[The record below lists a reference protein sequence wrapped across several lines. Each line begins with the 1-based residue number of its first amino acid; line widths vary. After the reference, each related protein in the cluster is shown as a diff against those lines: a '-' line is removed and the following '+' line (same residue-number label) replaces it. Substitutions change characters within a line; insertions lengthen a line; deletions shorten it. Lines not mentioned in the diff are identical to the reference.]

1 MVHEMIVKKTFM
13 ASKYISVTCSFYQKR
28 IIRKEFV
35 NPLLTNEAN
44 FTRTALILFA
54 GMLDDFKR
62 NCRVLCILPKLLNR
76 YIALK

>member
-1 MVHEMIVKKTFM
+1 MEFP
-13 ASKYISVTCSFYQKR
+13 SKAKARNCQNVSFLENREK
-28 IIRKEFV
+28 IPI

-54 GMLDDFKR
+54 GMLDNFQR
-62 NCRVLCILPKLLNR
+62 NCRVLCILHKLLNR